1 VPTLLVTSKMS
12 PELAARV
19 QAAVSGR
26 QAHGRPIKALL
37 RFLTFTFVV
46 VSAVGIVRFRQQ
58 RLQRLEHARA
68 ELLATLEQAG
78 RSLTRSDRELDRR
91 VASAVALESSPVY
104 AGDQLPD
111 EPRRDADL
119 TEMLAPPTLYL
130 RGSLDAL
137 ARPDR
142 LRDVA
147 SSSSKDAFLLCLLAP
162 PDDRS
167 EKALRLKASSAA
179 AQSKTSLQVS
189 AHVERLAPL
198 LQALPLLGR
207 DWTERVKSAETSEA
221 VEALAKLVAAAPLTA
236 AVRAAKARQLLLV
249 LDETA
254 AATGPTELD
263 GERAHPVRVALVDL
277 SSGESR
283 LRFRGKVDPS
293 GLSDQAR
300 AQYASGI
307 DGCALALDFRH
318 AVSAGGRAKR

>member
-26 QAHGRPIKALL
+26 HARGRPVKALL
-37 RFLTFTFVV
+37 RFLTFAFVL
-46 VSAVGIVRFRQQ
+46 VSVVGIVRFRQQ
-58 RLQRLEHARA
+58 RLQSLERERA

-78 RSLTRSDRELDRR
+78 RSLTRSDRELERR
-91 VASAVALESSPVY
+91 VASAVALESSPAY

-147 SSSSKDAFLLCLLAP
+147 SSSSKDAFVLCLLAP

-167 EKALRLKASSAA
+167 ERSLRLKASSAA
-179 AQSKTSLQVS
+179 AQSKSSLQVS

-221 VEALAKLVAAAPLTA
+221 VETLAKLVAAAPLAA

-277 SSGESR
+277 SNGESR

-307 DGCALALDFRH
+307 DSCALAVDFRH